1 MHVLVVT
8 STLWNTWSVHEHQIN
23 FIRWTAVED
32 EDETLLAYIM
42 WLVRLAI
49 YIDIVS
55 NLVNRQYAS
64 GATAL

>member
-8 STLWNTWSVHEHQIN
+8 STLWNTWSMHERQIN
-23 FIRWTAVED
+23 FIRWITVED

-64 GATAL
+64 GATTL

>member
-1 MHVLVVT
+1 MH
-8 STLWNTWSVHEHQIN
+8 ERQIN
-23 FIRWTAVED
+23 FIRWTTVED

-64 GATAL
+64 GATTL